1 MERDE
6 KFLRTGGIVRVRS
19 WEDMAGEFSVD
30 ASNRILTPRVLFI
43 ESMEK
48 CCGKRFV
55 ICGVQ
60 ETIWGRLYR
69 LRDAQN
75 GKVIPYWF
83 TVDHFDF
90 GGEPVD
96 FSILENDFRK
106 LI

>member
-6 KFLRTGGIVRVRS
+6 KFLRAGDIVRVRS

-30 ASNRILTPRVLFI
+30 ASNRILTPMALFI
-43 ESMEK
+43 KSMAK
-48 CCGKRFV
+48 YCGKSFV
-55 ICGVQ
+55 VCGVQ
-60 ETIWGRLYR
+60 EIIEGRLYR
-69 LRDAQN
+69 LSDAQN
-75 GKVIPYWF
+75 GEIIPYWF